1 MFTGLSKS
9 TEDLLLAKLG
19 SFNVIEVAEDLE
31 RKCLLKWNQHCRREE
46 VTVDHTTSRKTPILP
61 KNFIRYN
68 NILKS
73 KCPRCGPAAR
83 NSSSHLKLV
92 HKMNVPSALELVE
105 MLEETVPK
113 GNKKVSRKEMQDMRE
128 KIINFYLTKVLNHLK
143 HGT

>member
-1 MFTGLSKS
+1 M
-9 TEDLLLAKLG
+9 
-19 SFNVIEVAEDLE
+19 V
-31 RKCLLKWNQHCRREE
+31 
-46 VTVDHTTSRKTPILP
+46 SRKGTILWESKMGTKLQLIIPQVARRLFCP

-73 KCPRCGPAAR
+73 KYPRYGPAAR

-128 KIINFYLTKVLNHLK
+128 KIINFYLTKILSHLK
-143 HGT
+143 HST